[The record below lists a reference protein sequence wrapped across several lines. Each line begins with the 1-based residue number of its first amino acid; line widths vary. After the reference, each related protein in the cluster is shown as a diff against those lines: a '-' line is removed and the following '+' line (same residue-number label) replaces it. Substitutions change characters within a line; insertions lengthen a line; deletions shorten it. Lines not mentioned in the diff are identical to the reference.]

1 MKKTIFVLLA
11 ALVTISIWAAGVTPQ
26 SEFPTYYKNL
36 DGKSGADLFSAVTT
50 VTRTGFK
57 SLGYKG
63 LWAAY
68 KITDVY
74 PEGHALAGKIWDMY
88 SGCEFTYSKNQCGS
102 YSDECDCYNRE
113 HSIPKSWWGGGTSD
127 QGCDI
132 FHLVPTDGQVNNMR
146 SNFAFGEVTGK
157 PSYEYDGAKKGTGA
171 SITIEN
177 TVAGSYTISAPSTV
191 FEPVDEYKGD
201 FARGY
206 FGTLLSWPSVDMTQ
220 GEGSDIFSGTN
231 TKAGNFG
238 LAKYGLALLM
248 KWHRQDPVS
257 QKEINRNNGIQQT
270 QGNRNPFI
278 DYPELAEYI
287 WGAHAGEAF
296 KIGGGG
302 GCTKLAT
309 PEVAALAGDKEIT
322 LTWAAV
328 SGAKDY
334 VVTISD
340 GVGFTSECLTEVV
353 IGQVSKSG
361 STCQCIIKGLINGLV
376 YTVSVKATS
385 EDEKCN
391 SDMDQ
396 EQVTPKSDPTPIAT
410 YQIRFLNGSEV
421 LQDEQMNYGDM
432 PRYKGKEPQKPA
444 DEKYTYSFS
453 GWEPEIAIVTKSQD
467 YVAQFSATPLDPT
480 AVMVVE
486 APQEQVRKVMINGL
500 LYILRGDNI
509 YDVTGRLVK

>member
-11 ALVTISIWAAGVTPQ
+11 ALATISIWAAGVTPQ
-26 SEFPTYYKNL
+26 SELPTYYKNL

-57 SLGYKG
+57 TLGYDG
-63 LWAAY
+63 LWTAY
-68 KITDVY
+68 KVTDVY
-74 PEGHALAGKIWDMY
+74 PEGHPLAGKIWDMY
-88 SGCEFTYSKNQCGS
+88 SSCEFTYSKNQCGG

-113 HSIPKSWWGGGTSD
+113 HSIPKSWWGGSKAN

-132 FHLVPTDGQVNNMR
+132 FHLVPTDGKVNGMR

-206 FGTLLSWPSVDMTQ
+206 FGTLLSWPNVKMTQ

-257 QKEINRNNGIQQT
+257 QKEMDRNNGIQQT

-287 WGAHAGEAF
+287 WGSHAGEAF
-296 KIGGGG
+296 RIGGG

-309 PEVAALAGDKEIT
+309 PEVAAVAGDKQVT
-322 LTWAAV
+322 LTWAV
-328 SGAKDY
+328 VDGAKNY
-334 VVTISD
+334 TVTISN
-340 GVGFTSECLTEVV
+340 GVGYTTECLTEVV

-361 STCQCIIKGLINGLV
+361 STCQCVIKGLINNLV

-391 SDMDQ
+391 SDIDQ
-396 EQVTPKSDPTPIAT
+396 DQVTPSAEGPHTAIEQAT
-410 YQIRFLNGSEV
+410 QQHV
-421 LQDEQMNYGDM
+421 QYG
-432 PRYKGKEPQKPA
+432 E
-444 DEKYTYSFS
+444 
-453 GWEPEIAIVTKSQD
+453 
-467 YVAQFSATPLDPT
+467 T
-480 AVMVVE
+480 A
-486 APQEQVRKVMINGL
+486 RKIMYHGV
-500 LYILRGDNI
+500 LYILRGEHI